1 MPHALLAM
9 LGVEHPIVL
18 APMGGPSTPELV
30 AAVSGAGGLGI
41 LGAPY
46 LSPAELRQAVARIR
60 ALTDRPFGVNL
71 FAGGHPAA
79 STADAGPASVL
90 AGAAAASTSVD
101 AGPMLALLA
110 PLHARLG
117 LPPPTAPALPPDPFP
132 AQLDVVLELRP
143 PLFSFTFGIPP
154 PAALAALRE
163 RGIRTAGTATTVAE
177 ARALADAG
185 VDAVMAQGAEA
196 GGHRGTFLGAFAEAM
211 VPTLRL
217 VREVVRVVSLP
228 VIAAGGIM
236 EGADARAALEAGAA
250 AVALGTAFLA
260 CPESGAAPAYK
271 QALLAAGGDHT
282 VLTRAF
288 SGRPAR
294 GLENGFVRA
303 VAGHEAAILPY
314 PLQNALT
321 RPMRTAAG
329 KAGDADLLSLWA
341 GQGVARIRALPAAVL
356 VGALVRELAGT
367 AG

>member
-1 MPHALLAM
+1 MPGSFLTS

-30 AAVSGAGGLGI
+30 AAVSAAGGLGI

-46 LSPAELRQAVARIR
+46 LSPAELLQAVARIR
-60 ALTDRPFGVNL
+60 TLTDRPFGVNL
-71 FAGGHPAA
+71 FAGGHPASGPA
-79 STADAGPASVL
+79 AAGPTSIAAAAGPAP
-90 AGAAAASTSVD
+90 APVD

-110 PLHARLG
+110 PIHARLG
-117 LPPPTAPALPPDPFP
+117 LPPPAAPALPPDPFP
-132 AQLDVVLELRP
+132 AQLEVVLETRP
-143 PLFSFTFGIPP
+143 PVFSFTFGVPS
-154 PAALAALRE
+154 PAALSALRA
-163 RGIRTAGTATTVAE
+163 RGIRTAGTATSVAE
-177 ARALADAG
+177 ARALAEAG

-196 GGHRGTFLGAFAEAM
+196 GGHRGTFLGPFEDAM
-211 VPTLRL
+211 VPALQL
-217 VREVVRVVSLP
+217 VREVARVVSLP

-236 EGADARAALEAGAA
+236 EGADVRAALEAGAA
-250 AVALGTAFLA
+250 AAALGTAFLA

-271 QALLAAGGDHT
+271 QALLAAGADHT

-303 VAGHEAAILPY
+303 VAGREAAILPY

-329 KAGDADLLSLWA
+329 KAGDAELLSLWA
-341 GQGVARIRALPAAVL
+341 GRGVARIRALPAAEL
-356 VGALVRELAGT
+356 VEALVRELAGT
-367 AG
+367 VG